1 MSVAV
6 VDLWVYVGIEEQS
19 HSRRRRLQQFFFYM
33 MVFFFFFI
41 EILVKLGFQNKNKGS
56 LEIIQKMTNG
66 NISNLFAFLAKQL
79 QGLFSKRNSPS
90 YLEKLLF
97 DNA

>member
-33 MVFFFFFI
+33 MVFFFFLI

-97 DNA
+97 NNA